1 MSGALRMGLVLG
13 CGLLH
18 PATGLSAGW
27 IDSMARVVSPEFRVL
42 DDRRAELNR
51 EPTGLRLTAGSP
63 NSLGYHS
70 GVAGSASQWRWVEVD
85 LGGPW
90 PVDTVIVFPA
100 ASPPLYPNPGFFFPR
115 RFRVELSALGDWSEP
130 VTIADHTAADYPF
143 PVDRPVVL
151 PARGVIARKVRFTA
165 TQLVEQDGWHCLSLA
180 ELVVVSGKRN
190 VAAVRPVTA
199 FDSCET
205 GDYWAAR
212 ALVDGQSP
220 FGLPLG
226 TNRTGSFGYSCR
238 PRRRAT
244 EAAWV
249 QVDLGAVKPIDEV
262 RLVPARPPDL
272 PGRGGV
278 GFPQHYRVEAAA
290 TPDFADPV
298 VLRDATTT
306 RVPNPGDG
314 LVVVPAGGTVSGRY
328 VRITATELWRRDRD
342 DYIFALAELQVAS
355 GGENVARGAPV
366 SASDSIED
374 GGWSAAALTD
384 GFASEYELLDW
395 PEWADR
401 VARGTER
408 EVRARAVD
416 AAWEAARIA
425 AYDRVIATAVAGC
438 GAIALFAVGLAARA
452 RLARRREAERL
463 RFQIA
468 RDLHDEVGSNLGS
481 IILLGRS
488 AWRDDPAQTRED
500 LQEVTRIAEET
511 AASLRDLVWLLNR
524 PGGANRDFPTRL
536 REAVAGLTSGLKV
549 TFSLPPAAALADLPL
564 TTQRTLLLA
573 FKEMVHN
580 AVRHSGTAALAVTLW
595 RADGVV
601 SLEVADQGRGFD
613 PSASTEGSGLA
624 GIRARAVAAGGRAD
638 IQSEPGRGTTV
649 RLSVPDGGRT

>member
-1 MSGALRMGLVLG
+1 MGLVLG

-18 PATGLSAGW
+18 PAAARAAGW
-27 IDSMARVVSPEFRVL
+27 IDAMARVASPEFRAL
-42 DDRRAELNR
+42 DDRRAELGR
-51 EPTGLRLTAGSP
+51 EPAGLRLAAGSP

-70 GVAGSASQWRWVEVD
+70 GVAGAADQARWVEVD

-90 PVDTVIVFPA
+90 PVDTVVVFPA
-100 ASPPLYPNPGFFFPR
+100 ASPPLYPSPGFFFPK
-115 RFRVELSALGDWSEP
+115 RFRVELTALGDWSAP
-130 VTIADHTAADYPF
+130 VTVADYTLADYPF

-151 PARGVIARKVRFTA
+151 PARGVLARKVRFTA
-165 TQLVEQDGWHCLSLA
+165 TRLVEQDGWHCLSLA

-190 VAAVRPVTA
+190 VAAGRPVSA

-205 GDYWAAR
+205 GDYWGAR

-290 TPDFADPV
+290 TPDFSDPV

-314 LVVVPAGGTVSGRY
+314 LVVIPANGPVSGRY
-328 VRITATELWRRDRD
+328 VRVTATELWRRDRD
-342 DYIFALAELQVAS
+342 DHIFALAELQVSS
-355 GGENVARGAPV
+355 GGDNAARGAPV
-366 SASDSIED
+366 AASDSVED

-395 PEWADR
+395 PEWAER

-408 EVRARAVD
+408 DVRARAIE
-416 AAWEAARIA
+416 AAWDAARIA
-425 AYDRVIATAVAGC
+425 AYDRVIAGAVAAC
-438 GAIALFAVGLAARA
+438 GAVALIAVGLAARS

-463 RFQIA
+463 RFRIA

-500 LQEVTRIAEET
+500 LREVTRIAEET

-524 PGGANRDFPTRL
+524 PGGADRDFPTRL
-536 REAVAGLTSGLKV
+536 REAVAGLTTGLKV
-549 TFSLPPAAALADLPL
+549 TFHVPPAAALADLPL
-564 TTQRTLLLA
+564 TVQRTLLLA

-580 AVRHSGTAALAVTLW
+580 AVRHSGTATLAATL
-595 RADGVV
+595 RRVDGVV
-601 SLEVADQGRGFD
+601 SLEVTDEGRGFD
-613 PSASTEGSGLA
+613 PGAATDGSGLA
-624 GIRARAVAAGGRAD
+624 GIRARAAAAGGRAD
-638 IQSEPGRGTTV
+638 VRSEPGRGTTV